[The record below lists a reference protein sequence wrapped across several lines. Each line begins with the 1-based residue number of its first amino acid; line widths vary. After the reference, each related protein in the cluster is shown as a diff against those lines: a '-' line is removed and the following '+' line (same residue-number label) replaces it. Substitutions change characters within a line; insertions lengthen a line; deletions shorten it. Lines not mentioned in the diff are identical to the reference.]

1 MRQLL
6 VIVLAGILAT
16 LAAAQENAVVGS
28 GPTAAPDAAAK
39 PELPVFETLVASEV
53 SLADFLWQKRPIV
66 VFADSPA
73 DPRFQKQVALLMERP
88 AALIERD
95 VVLILD
101 TDPSALSEI
110 RKKLRPRGFMLTLI
124 GKDGGI
130 KLRKP
135 SPWDVR
141 EITQAI
147 DKWPLRKQ
155 EILEAK
161 SRAAAER

>member
-53 SLADFLWQKRPIV
+53 SLADFLWLKRPIV